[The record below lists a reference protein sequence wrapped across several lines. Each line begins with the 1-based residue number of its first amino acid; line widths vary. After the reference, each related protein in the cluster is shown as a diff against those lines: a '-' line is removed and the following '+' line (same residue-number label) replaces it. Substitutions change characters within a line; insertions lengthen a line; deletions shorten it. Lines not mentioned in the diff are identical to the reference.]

1 MSRAASAGHLVTADI
16 DYPAFLLFRL
26 FAEQVTGEL
35 GYVRREAC
43 RGEVETEYHAHRGVP
58 YFQARVF
65 A

>member
-1 MSRAASAGHLVTADI
+1 MSRAASAGHLVIADI
-16 DYPAFLLFRL
+16 DYPAFLSFRL

-35 GYVRREAC
+35 GYVWCEAC
-43 RGEVETEYHAHRGVP
+43 RGEVETEYYAHRGVP